1 MSDWAIS
8 PTCEPS
14 SFERILEVTPEE
26 LLYSKTHEWVA
37 VGTDETGAKV
47 VTVGISA
54 FALEALTD
62 LVFVDLPQVG
72 RNVSAGEPFGEI
84 ESVKAVSDLYSPVD
98 GEIVEVNEA
107 LADQLEELS
116 DNPYENGWFVR
127 IRIADETALAGLM
140 DYAAYQKQ
148 CEQEMA
154 DE

>member
-1 MSDWAIS
+1 MSRLKH
-8 PTCEPS
+8 ES
-14 SFERILEVTPEE
+14 SNRERILDVKPEE

-37 VGTDETGAKV
+37 IATDEAGAKV
-47 VTVGISA
+47 ATVGISA

-72 RNVSAGEPFGEI
+72 RSVSAGEPFGEI

-98 GEIVEVNEA
+98 GEIVEVNST
-107 LADQLEELS
+107 LVDQLETLS
-116 DNPYENGWFVR
+116 DDPYTSGWFVK
-127 IRIADETALAGLM
+127 IRIADETALSGLM
-140 DYAAYQKQ
+140 DHAAYQKQ